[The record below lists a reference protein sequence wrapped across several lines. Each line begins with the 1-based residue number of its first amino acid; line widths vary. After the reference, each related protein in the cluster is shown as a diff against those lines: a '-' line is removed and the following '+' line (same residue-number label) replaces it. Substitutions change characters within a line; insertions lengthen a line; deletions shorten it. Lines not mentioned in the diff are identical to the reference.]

1 MTRVHILSKKMIYIK
16 LKIFL
21 CVFHPIHE
29 YFELSYEPVTL
40 EGIVTQSLTIEVST
54 SHKTMKIPSGRG
66 VGMVN
71 SPLVTQVNL
80 NSYHSWL
87 RHSW

>member
-1 MTRVHILSKKMIYIK
+1 MSRVHILSKKTIYIK

-40 EGIVTQSLTIEVST
+40 VVLSTTKTRNLENFLTDSSFLLQYVKCLICFQKLGTE
-54 SHKTMKIPSGRG
+54 
-66 VGMVN
+66 
-71 SPLVTQVNL
+71 LL
-80 NSYHSWL
+80 
-87 RHSW
+87 